1 MDRIDKARELRSFQ
15 TLAEN
20 RLWQLLRGRKL
31 AGLKFRR
38 QVPIDRYI
46 ADFACFDARLI
57 IELDGP
63 VHEDRFERDE
73 QRTDVLRSLGWH
85 VVRFD
90 NEAVIAEP
98 HRVLDGILAELGRKS
113 L

>member
-15 TLAEN
+15 TFAEN

-46 ADFACFDARLI
+46 ADFACFDLRLV

-63 VHEDRFERDE
+63 VHEDRYERDE

-90 NEAVIAEP
+90 NEVVLAEP
-98 HRVLDGILAELGRKS
+98 QRVLDAVLAVLSRAAP
-113 L
+113 

>member
-15 TLAEN
+15 TFAEGK
-20 RLWQLLRGRKL
+20 LWQLLRGRKL

-57 IELDGP
+57 VELDGA
-63 VHEDRFERDE
+63 VHEDRFEQDQR
-73 QRTDVLRSLGWH
+73 RTDVLRSLGWH

-90 NEAVIAEP
+90 NEVMLAEP
-98 HRVLDGILAELGRKS
+98 HRVLDGILAELGRS
-113 L
+113 MP

>member
-15 TLAEN
+15 TFAEGI
-20 RLWQLLRGRKL
+20 LWQLLRGRKL

-46 ADFACFDARLI
+46 ADFACLEVRLI
-57 IELDGP
+57 VELDGP
-63 VHEDRFERDE
+63 VHEDRYEHDE

-90 NEAVIAEP
+90 NEEVIAEP
-98 HRVLDGILAELGRKS
+98 GRVLDGILAELGRPAP
-113 L
+113 